1 MIDVD
6 NEEAFKNLEMYTSDK
21 NYFVTSFDNYSLKKG
36 LEIVGKSRKKEKVL
50 MTKILYAKNI
60 KKTDEEYLDFL
71 SFNYA
76 VKWSNGKIY
85 FPFDNGDA
93 TIIIENQR
101 SARISY
107 IELSQEYKE
116 GITNIVNQ
124 IAPEI
129 STTDIKK
136 ILKNV

>member
-85 FPFDNGDA
+85 FPFDNGD
-93 TIIIENQR
+93 TTTIIENQR

>member
-60 KKTDEEYLDFL
+60 KKADEEYLDFL

-76 VKWSNGKIY
+76 VEWSNGKIY